1 MRIHTKTVFTGLMLP
16 LLISAVSAYPASAIN
31 LEGSKSPT
39 FLLSQATQAGELAG
53 SINSINGQTVEFAQ
67 SNGQTRNIT
76 ISRRV
81 INRLGLRAGSRIAV
95 RLNSRG
101 VATSVRVIRP
111 IRALG

>member
-1 MRIHTKTVFTGLMLP
+1 MRLQSKQVFAGVMLSM
-16 LLISAVSAYPASAIN
+16 LIPAVSVYPASAN
-31 LEGSKSPT
+31 TLGVKETQPL
-39 FLLSQATQAGELAG
+39 LLSQATQAGELAG

-95 RLNSRG
+95 RLNANG

>member
-1 MRIHTKTVFTGLMLP
+1 MRLQSSKIFAGMMLSMLIPAVF
-16 LLISAVSAYPASAIN
+16 VHPASAN
-31 LEGSKSPT
+31 SVAPKSEPL
-39 FLLSQATQAGELAG
+39 LLSQALQAGELAG
-53 SINSINGQTVEFAQ
+53 SINSISGETVEFAQ

>member
-16 LLISAVSAYPASAIN
+16 LLISAVSAHPASAIN
-31 LEGSKSPT
+31 LDDSKSPT
-39 FLLSQATQAGELAG
+39 FLISQATQAGELAG

-101 VATSVRVIRP
+101 VATTVRVIRP

>member
-1 MRIHTKTVFTGLMLP
+1 VRIQTRALFTGMMLP
-16 LLISAVSAYPASAIN
+16 MLISAVSAYPASAIS
-31 LEGSKSPT
+31 LDAQKSPT
-39 FLLSQATQAGELAG
+39 FLLSQALQAGELAG
-53 SINSINGQTVEFAQ
+53 SINSISGETVEFAQ

>member
-1 MRIHTKTVFTGLMLP
+1 MGFQSSKVFAGVMLSM
-16 LLISAVSAYPASAIN
+16 LIPAMSVYPASAN
-31 LEGSKSPT
+31 SVALKSEPL
-39 FLLSQATQAGELAG
+39 LLSQALQAGELAG
-53 SINSINGQTVEFAQ
+53 SINSISGETVEFAQ
-67 SNGQTRNIT
+67 SNGPTRNIT

-95 RLNSRG
+95 RLNARG